1 MESVNK
7 EENQMKEEVVNKEE
21 NQMKE
26 EVVNSLSSS
35 STPRENF
42 GIRKNIIL
50 RRISIDESPRKI
62 NIVEKPVL
70 IDEFTKILL
79 FASFLILII
88 CTFVVIYSR
97 SKLKSQIPNP
107 KSQINN

>member
-7 EENQMKEEVVNKEE
+7 EENQMKEEVVN
-21 NQMKE
+21 
-26 EVVNSLSSS
+26 SSPS
-35 STPRENF
+35 STPHENF

-62 NIVEKPVL
+62 NIVEKPDL

-79 FASFLILII
+79 FVSFLILII

-107 KSQINN
+107 KSQIKD